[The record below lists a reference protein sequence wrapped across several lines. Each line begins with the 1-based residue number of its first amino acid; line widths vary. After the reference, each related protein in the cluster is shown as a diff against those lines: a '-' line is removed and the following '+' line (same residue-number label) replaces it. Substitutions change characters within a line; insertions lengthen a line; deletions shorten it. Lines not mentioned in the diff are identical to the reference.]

1 MRQLPREIQP
11 LDIEELEAL
20 NLIYLQQV
28 FQPLFSGKPLLLFVN
43 LSRTS
48 DSGQPTAIHW
58 KTQENGWERD
68 YQFPIFGITQFNLAD
83 GFNPRSCPSLMFKSK
98 LSKQII

>member
-1 MRQLPREIQP
+1 MRQLAREIQL

-28 FQPLFSGKPLLLFVN
+28 FQPRSTIRQSF
-43 LSRTS
+43 RTS

-58 KTQENGWERD
+58 KTQEGRSEVLVLFLSPDMLYANNQSLRVTGCLT
-68 YQFPIFGITQFNLAD
+68 FTALLA
-83 GFNPRSCPSLMFKSK
+83 PRA
-98 LSKQII
+98 